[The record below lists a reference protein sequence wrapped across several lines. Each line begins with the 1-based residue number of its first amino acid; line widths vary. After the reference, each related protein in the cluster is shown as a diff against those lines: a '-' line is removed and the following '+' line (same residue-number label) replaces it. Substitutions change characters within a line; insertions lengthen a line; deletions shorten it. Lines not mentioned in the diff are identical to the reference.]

1 MGLWGTGR
9 LHNSDEIE
17 NARDGEGKREE
28 GAGGQGCL
36 GVMGR
41 LGGGGCGGK

>member
-1 MGLWGTGR
+1 MGLWGIGR

-17 NARDGEGKREE
+17 NARDGEGKGEE

-36 GVMGR
+36 GGER
-41 LGGGGCGGK
+41 GGGRGRCGGK